1 MTNKEIRNK
10 AWDLLWH
17 KNWVGKLI
25 LVTSAL
31 QFSSSLIM
39 SLISDTLKSIGIIS
53 IEETLTLIKRD
64 GIVVFFD
71 SPFEYI
77 SVITM
82 FLFFSFL
89 MTGIVNYGT
98 SKILNNAADND
109 PNDWFKSAFGAFKMP
124 FEVLC
129 LQFLFALIT
138 FLFILFFAS
147 PFIFLAFKACSSF
160 IPGTIGEN
168 PFVSPLFLMMAFL
181 SVIFALSVPFYRY
194 RYIFR
199 VKADHP
205 DWTARECL
213 SYSKNLTSGHK
224 LRLLKL
230 DLSYTKAF
238 LVPLVIPLISI
249 DPLSLIV
256 FAVSLSIATLYNGVG
271 QSILYRELSAGKP

>member
-1 MTNKEIRNK
+1 MTNKEIRNQ

-39 SLISDTLKSIGIIS
+39 SLISDTLKSIGIVS

-64 GIVVFFD
+64 GFVVFFD

-98 SKILNNAADND
+98 SKMLNNAADND
-109 PNDWFKSAFGAFKMP
+109 PKDWFKSAFGAFKMP

-138 FLFILFFAS
+138 FLFILFLAS
-147 PFIFLAFKACSSF
+147 PFIFLAFKAFSSY
-160 IPGTIGEN
+160 IPGKTGEIIYLL
-168 PFVSPLFLMMAFL
+168 SLMMAVL
-181 SVIFALSVPFYRY
+181 SVIFALSVPFYSY